1 MVIWIKKTIMY
12 RKCHF
17 CSFKNFTKEI
27 KAENE
32 NEVTCEQNQPKSAIK
47 FNKKHSKFNEIW
59 RGD

>member
-1 MVIWIKKTIMY
+1 MDFSERGLKMV
-12 RKCHF
+12 H
-17 CSFKNFTKEI
+17 TKRAER
-27 KAENE
+27 AENE